1 MPTAG
6 AALRSPR
13 EVPLDKGQRQLLV
26 RALEAAAN
34 AVFVAKRDGTIV
46 WVNDA
51 FCRQSG
57 YSRDHAIGRTP
68 HLLKSGKQPRTF
80 YCGLW
85 ETILSG
91 RAWRGELVERHR
103 DGSHYTVSEVITPL
117 LDSKGHVTHFIATLD
132 DVSSAAKQ
140 YARIQRLAYHD
151 ALTRLP
157 NRKLFLERLRLAI
170 RGARARRGMLAV
182 MFLDL
187 DRFKRVNDN
196 FGHTLGDRLLK
207 AVAERLRA
215 AVRKGDPVA
224 RLSGDEFT
232 ILLEN
237 LQGPA
242 VASALAK
249 KLGALMTQPFSIDG
263 RRLIIGASVGI
274 SLYPKDGKSANAL
287 LARADAAMYRAKGS
301 RRQGYPQNPEV

>member
-1 MPTAG
+1 MATAG
-6 AALRSPR
+6 TALRSPR
-13 EVPLDKGQRQLLV
+13 EVSLDKGQRQLLL

-34 AVFVAKRDGTIV
+34 AVLVAKRDGTIV

-57 YSRDHAIGRTP
+57 YSRGHAIGRAP
-68 HLLKSGKQPRTF
+68 RLLKSGKQPRTF
-80 YCGLW
+80 YRGLW

-91 RAWRGELVERHR
+91 RAWQGELVERRR
-103 DGSHYTVSEVITPL
+103 DGSHYTVREVITPL
-117 LDSKGHVTHFIATLD
+117 LDSRGRVTHFIAIQH

-151 ALTRLP
+151 ALTGLP
-157 NRKLFLERLRLAI
+157 NRKLFLERLRRAI
-170 RGARARRGMLAV
+170 RRARAQRGMLAV

-187 DRFKRVNDN
+187 DRFKRVNDSL
-196 FGHTLGDRLLK
+196 GHTFGDRLLK

-215 AVRKGDPVA
+215 AVRKVDPVA

-232 ILLEN
+232 ILLEH
-237 LQGPA
+237 LRGPA
-242 VASALAK
+242 VAGALAK
-249 KLGALMTQPFSIDG
+249 KLVALMRQPFAIDG
-263 RRLIIGASVGI
+263 RRLTIGASVGI
-274 SLYPKDGKSANAL
+274 GLYPKDGKSADAL

-301 RRQGYPQNPEV
+301 RGGGYRFVR